1 MNENEIVVENEG
13 TDVMDLE
20 TTDMVESTGGSKV
33 GIAIGVALV
42 GAAAAGAVALFKKS
56 KLRDKINERKARQLE
71 AAGYEVY
78 APEQDEPEE
87 FIEDSDE
94 ESED

>member
-20 TTDMVESTGGSKV
+20 TTDVVESTGGSKV

-42 GAAAAGAVALFKKS
+42 GAAAAGAVALFKKG

-78 APEQDEPEE
+78 APEQDEPEDSN
-87 FIEDSDE
+87 EDSDE

>member
-78 APEQDEPEE
+78 APEQDEPEDS
-87 FIEDSDE
+87 IEDSYE

>member
-33 GIAIGVALV
+33 AIAIGVALV

-78 APEQDEPEE
+78 APEQDEPEDSN
-87 FIEDSDE
+87 EDSDE

>member
-78 APEQDEPEE
+78 APEQDEPEDSN
-87 FIEDSDE
+87 EDSDE